1 MGADL
6 FASQYPDFVLVVA
19 VPSSLAHDGT
29 LMIGGYTTTLTDL
42 STNGASSKSGR
53 ADRQLVAPVKKASN
67 STGNRIT
74 VGRTNTCDV
83 VLPFPMVSKLH
94 AVITFDENNQ
104 HVVSDSGSKN
114 GTFVD
119 GRPLAARHDVPLPE
133 GAELSFGSLNARFL
147 SPRGLYKLLGEIFR

>member
-6 FASQYPDFVLVVA
+6 FAAQYPDFVLVVA
-19 VPSSLAHDGT
+19 VPSSLSHDGT
-29 LMIGGYTTTLTDL
+29 LMIGAHTTTLTDL
-42 STNGASSKSGR
+42 STTGVSGPSGK

-74 VGRTNTCDV
+74 VGRTSTCDV

-94 AVITFDENNQ
+94 AVITFDDRSR
-104 HVVSDSGSKN
+104 HLVSDCGSKN
-114 GTFVD
+114 GTFVN
-119 GRPLAARHDVPLPE
+119 GRPLAARQDLPLPD

-147 SPRGLYKLLGEIFR
+147 SPRGLYKLLGEVFR